1 MIGIGRRVA
10 GRGEGRS
17 TYGESIM
24 QRAVIAVLATFAFA
38 AAPLQAKEPRKAKA
52 KTEAAAQVR
61 CGSPVGTW
69 RNQMGSEMRITSYDP
84 RSGAIQG
91 QYRTSS
97 GAPGFYPLV
106 GWVNSAPAQPGGSN
120 LTTYTFTVRWNQ
132 IGSITAWTGTC
143 VDGPNSTGLRTLWQL
158 ARPNSQYDWDHILA
172 GADTFVSP

>member
-1 MIGIGRRVA
+1 
-10 GRGEGRS
+10 
-17 TYGESIM
+17 M
-24 QRAVIAVLATFAFA
+24 QRATLVIAALAIAA
-38 AAPLQAKEPRKAKA
+38 AAPTLHAKQPVKAEA
-52 KTEAAAQVR
+52 EAAAQVR
-61 CGSPVGTW
+61 CGNPVGTW
-69 RNQMGSEMRITSYDP
+69 RNQMGSEMRITAYDP

-120 LTTYTFTVRWNQ
+120 LTTYAFTVRWNQ

-143 VDGPNSTGLRTLWQL
+143 VDGPTSSGLRTLWQL
-158 ARPNSQYDWDHILA
+158 ARPNSQFDWDHILA